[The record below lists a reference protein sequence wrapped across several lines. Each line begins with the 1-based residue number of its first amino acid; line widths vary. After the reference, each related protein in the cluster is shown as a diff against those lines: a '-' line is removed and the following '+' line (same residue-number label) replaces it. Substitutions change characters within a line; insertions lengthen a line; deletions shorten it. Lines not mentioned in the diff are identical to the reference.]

1 MILCNKLLEQKSK
14 HNKLSFC
21 WNVPKIRDSYGPFFR
36 RNYCECYKL
45 KRFTIILNTMKTG
58 KKINDANYEKVVKMD
73 REYDPGKRDNEAIL
87 KKKTHY
93 IFQALLLVII
103 RFCQIYLLRYW
114 PLFWVYLSTANW
126 ICLPCVFFSPAAIKI
141 SCVHS
146 SWRFCL
152 RKKSVA
158 NARRNDELSFPLPHT
173 LSWHFL
179 EFFFVS
185 PSSKKNR

>member
-1 MILCNKLLEQKSK
+1 MQCLFILCNKLLEQKSK

-45 KRFTIILNTMKTG
+45 KRFTIILNPG
-58 KKINDANYEKVVKMD
+58 VVIGDNQILPNLSASVLASILGLFINSKLD
-73 REYDPGKRDNEAIL
+73 
-87 KKKTHY
+87 
-93 IFQALLLVII
+93 
-103 RFCQIYLLRYW
+103 
-114 PLFWVYLSTANW
+114 LSSV
-126 ICLPCVFFSPAAIKI
+126 CFFFSPAAIKI
-141 SCVHS
+141 SCVHC

-152 RKKSVA
+152 RKKSVV